1 MAIGIFLL
9 IFAVFLIIG
18 FPMAAIFSTMSF
30 LPSLIDPSFSY
41 DTAAAIKS
49 MVNGMDSYT
58 LLAVPL
64 FMLSGM
70 IMAEGGISEKLF
82 SFFGYFIGN
91 KKAGFPCC
99 VIVTCMFYA
108 AISGSSPAT
117 VSAVGARTIP
127 FLMHFAGEGLSNGE
141 PL

>member
-64 FMLSGM
+64 FRETLQ
-70 IMAEGGISEKLF
+70 LF
-82 SFFGYFIGN
+82 RI
-91 KKAGFPCC
+91 
-99 VIVTCMFYA
+99 FY
-108 AISGSSPAT
+108 
-117 VSAVGARTIP
+117 RK
-127 FLMHFAGEGLSNGE
+127 
-141 PL
+141 